1 MARER
6 QGTHASPRMHIRRG
20 HVTWQVVGPRTSEA
34 FVSASVLPRSK
45 EGGMDWAHVTPEVR
59 ENFLRCHKRLW
70 LEPVLIGGNE

>member
-6 QGTHASPRMHIRRG
+6 QGTNASPRMHIRRG

-34 FVSASVLPRSK
+34 FVSANVLPRN
-45 EGGMDWAHVTPEVR
+45 EQGCVDWAQVTPEVR
-59 ENFLRCHKRLW
+59 ENFLRSHKRLW